1 MNEKNLQQILENY
14 VNNFEDFNS
23 KIPGKPTEY
32 EKWEIAGE
40 FKNKMNLALKTTD
53 ENLPTELYKIKKIT
67 SDFIDSYTQPF
78 YGLVQFAKK
87 DPKTVRRMF
96 QELYEDDGGDLGV
109 RQKRIENFLNE
120 SHQLREQ
127 YTPNSYLYKD
137 DFHSVTSY
145 LFLYDPEHNY
155 AYKPKNAKIFAK
167 YIEFFDDFG
176 AGDCVKLKNY
186 YRMCD
191 QLAETIEKQKL
202 LAGME
207 IVRDKAAGKEIYKDK
222 SGHIQ
227 VVDIIYCASTYN
239 LFEGAT
245 LNPLALKEWKI
256 FLEKQAEAKVRLEKL
271 KREREKKKKLDEA
284 IGETEKIFCVGEKIY
299 YKSFGKGAPVQS
311 GTIVKNENGVIEIG
325 FEDGNKKSAGFLN
338 VVVNGYIWPQD
349 EQEAAGLAS
358 SIELLKNRSMIKTNL
373 ETAEREFAPYN
384 DYI

>member
-14 VNNFEDFNS
+14 VNNFEDFYS

-53 ENLPTELYKIKKIT
+53 ENLPIELYKIKKMT

-109 RQKRIENFLNE
+109 RQKKIENFLNE

-155 AYKPKNAKIFAK
+155 AYK
-167 YIEFFDDFG
+167 
-176 AGDCVKLKNY
+176 
-186 YRMCD
+186 
-191 QLAETIEKQKL
+191 
-202 LAGME
+202 
-207 IVRDKAAGKEIYKDK
+207 
-222 SGHIQ
+222 
-227 VVDIIYCASTYN
+227 
-239 LFEGAT
+239 
-245 LNPLALKEWKI
+245 
-256 FLEKQAEAKVRLEKL
+256 FLYLPPYPELSPFPPTVS
-271 KREREKKKKLDEA
+271 
-284 IGETEKIFCVGEKIY
+284 V
-299 YKSFGKGAPVQS
+299 
-311 GTIVKNENGVIEIG
+311 
-325 FEDGNKKSAGFLN
+325 FL
-338 VVVNGYIWPQD
+338 
-349 EQEAAGLAS
+349 
-358 SIELLKNRSMIKTNL
+358 
-373 ETAEREFAPYN
+373 
-384 DYI
+384 